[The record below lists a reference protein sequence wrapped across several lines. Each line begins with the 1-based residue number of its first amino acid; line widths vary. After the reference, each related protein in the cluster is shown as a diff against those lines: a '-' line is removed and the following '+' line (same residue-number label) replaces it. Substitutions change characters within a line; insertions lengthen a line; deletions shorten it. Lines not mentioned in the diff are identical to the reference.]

1 MESCCNARCGLIAGA
16 VIGAVVAVLGGILI
30 PVGDIIIE
38 ETVKKESVIEP
49 GTPAYEN
56 WVSTGASV
64 YRQIWFFDVQ
74 NPQEVVERGVSPV
87 LVEKG
92 PYTYTVGYLPK
103 ANITF
108 NANHTVSFLMPLGA
122 IFVPRMSVGSEND
135 TITSLNLAVAGAYTL
150 VPKLLHT
157 ILETMI
163 RSSNSSL
170 FQRRTVKELLWG
182 YQDPMLKEV
191 VGLFSPYNG
200 TYDGY
205 YNIHSGKDDV
215 SKVGI
220 IDMWKGSKSLSFWN
234 DAYCDMING
243 TTASSFPPFVDRTKP
258 LYFFSADICR
268 SVAALYEQTMDLK
281 GIPVYRF
288 GLPSS
293 TFASPAVNPANHC
306 YCKDVKTTKNC
317 TIAGV
322 LDMSSCQ
329 DGNPI
334 YMSLPHFLYG
344 SPSLQEAM
352 RGLRPSE
359 EHHSTF
365 LDVEPMTGFTLRFSK
380 KIQVNMMYGPSKVI
394 TVLKKVK
401 DYTIFPVVWM
411 NESAELDD
419 ETADLL
425 KKELVGSIQMLDIIQ
440 KTMLGCGVAVFV
452 VCLIAYCV
460 VRRKHNRTQI
470 A

>member
-329 DGNPI
+329 DDDRIHPQVFQENPSEYDVRTI
-334 YMSLPHFLYG
+334 QGHHGAEESQGLHHLPRRLDERVG
-344 SPSLQEAM
+344 GVGRRNGGLAQEGAGGQHPDAGHHPEDDA
-352 RGLRPSE
+352 GLRRGRLRRLPYRVLRGPE
-359 EHHSTF
+359 ETQQDADRLSQSKSCCGTF
-365 LDVEPMTGFTLRFSK
+365 S
-380 KIQVNMMYGPSKVI
+380 Y
-394 TVLKKVK
+394 
-401 DYTIFPVVWM
+401 
-411 NESAELDD
+411 
-419 ETADLL
+419 
-425 KKELVGSIQMLDIIQ
+425 
-440 KTMLGCGVAVFV
+440 
-452 VCLIAYCV
+452 
-460 VRRKHNRTQI
+460 
-470 A
+470 